1 MRVNMSDEIMD
12 LDRRWKTWGG
22 FLKLM
27 SYSGIAVT
35 IALLIM
41 WWTIV

>member
-1 MRVNMSDEIMD
+1 MD
-12 LDRRWKTWGG
+12 LDRREKTWGG

-27 SYSGIAVT
+27 SYSGIAVA

-41 WWTIV
+41 WWTII

>member
-1 MRVNMSDEIMD
+1 MSDEIMD

-27 SYSGIAVT
+27 SYSGIAVA

>member
-1 MRVNMSDEIMD
+1 MSEQHMN
-12 LDRRWKTWGG
+12 LEQRWKTWGG

-27 SYSGIAVT
+27 TYSGAAT
-35 IALLIM
+35 AIALLIM

>member
-1 MRVNMSDEIMD
+1 MD

-27 SYSGIAVT
+27 SYSGIAVAIT
-35 IALLIM
+35 LLIM
-41 WWTIV
+41 WLTII

>member
-1 MRVNMSDEIMD
+1 MSEQHMN
-12 LDRRWKTWGG
+12 LDQRMKTWGG

-35 IALLIM
+35 IVLLLM

>member
-1 MRVNMSDEIMD
+1 MSEQHMD
-12 LDRRWKTWGG
+12 LEGRWKTWGG

-27 SYSGIAVT
+27 SYSGIAVA

-41 WWTIV
+41 WWTII

>member
-1 MRVNMSDEIMD
+1 MSDDIMD

-22 FLKLM
+22 FLRLM
-27 SYSGIAVT
+27 GYSAVVIA

>member
-1 MRVNMSDEIMD
+1 MRVNMSDDIMN
-12 LDRRWKTWGG
+12 LERRWKTWTG
-22 FLKLM
+22 FLRFM

>member
-1 MRVNMSDEIMD
+1 MSEQHMD

-27 SYSGIAVT
+27 SYSGIAVAIT
-35 IALLIM
+35 LLIM
-41 WWTIV
+41 WLTII

>member
-12 LDRRWKTWGG
+12 LERRWKTWGG

-27 SYSGIAVT
+27 SYSGIAVV

>member
-12 LDRRWKTWGG
+12 LERRWKTWGG

-27 SYSGIAVT
+27 SYSGIAVV
-35 IALLIM
+35 IALLVM
-41 WWTIV
+41 WWTLV